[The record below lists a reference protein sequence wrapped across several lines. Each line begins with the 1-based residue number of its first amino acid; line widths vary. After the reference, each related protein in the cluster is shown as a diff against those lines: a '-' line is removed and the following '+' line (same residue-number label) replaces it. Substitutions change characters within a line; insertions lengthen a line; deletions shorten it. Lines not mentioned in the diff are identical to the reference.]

1 MTVKTIL
8 KSLVK
13 VKHSS
18 LLVQNV
24 GDGEKSFVSI
34 TQGLRVSDKRE
45 VGNTVVLPV
54 ETFQL
59 QVSWPNA
66 FKYLEVAF
74 LQFLAIFMA
83 VFKQF

>member
-1 MTVKTIL
+1 
-8 KSLVK
+8 

>member
-1 MTVKTIL
+1 
-8 KSLVK
+8 
-13 VKHSS
+13 
-18 LLVQNV
+18 
-24 GDGEKSFVSI
+24 
-34 TQGLRVSDKRE
+34 VSDKRE

-74 LQFLAIFMA
+74 LPFLAIFMA
-83 VFKQF
+83 VFSHFGNLWQIWQFHSILAIFGNFIAF